1 MLEENEKK
9 SGFSCFGFG
18 CGFLFAGILV
28 LVVIGLS
35 VFGAIGYLSRLS
47 LPERL
52 AYDDPDSF
60 EEEYICG
67 QRGSDSADFL
77 SKIAVIDIKGVIVS
91 DMMSSF
97 SEGVDARSV
106 CARIRRASEDD
117 QVKALIVNL
126 DTPGGEVAASDEIY
140 EELRLFRETTK
151 KPAVAMMN
159 SMAASG
165 GYYVAS
171 GCKPIIANKLTLT
184 GSIGVIIS
192 TYNYRGLFEKIGV
205 KSEVY
210 TSGKMKDMLDGSRER
225 TPEEIAL
232 VQTLVNNTYGE
243 FVNIVSR
250 SRNIPAE
257 KIRGSVIGDGRVF
270 DGKQALSLGLVDSL
284 GYFRDAVAAAAK
296 AAHLEKGSFTVIRY
310 QEPFSFSKFLSMLFV
325 KTHPVNISVQGQP
338 FKAFTPKRGMLY
350 FLPADL

>member
-1 MLEENEKK
+1 MAEEHEKR
-9 SGFSCFGFG
+9 SGFSFSCFG
-18 CGFLFAGILV
+18 CGFLLAGFLI
-28 LVVIGLS
+28 LVVIGLLI
-35 VFGAIGYLSRLS
+35 FGAISYISRLAP
-47 LPERL
+47 PEKL

-60 EEEYICG
+60 EEEYVCG
-67 QRGSDSADFL
+67 QREFDSAETQP
-77 SKIAVIDIKGVIVS
+77 KIAVIDVKGVIVS
-91 DMMSSF
+91 DVTESF
-97 SEGVDARSV
+97 SDVADSRSI

-117 QVKALIVNL
+117 QIKALIVNL
-126 DTPGGEVAASDEIY
+126 DTPGGEVTASDEIY
-140 EELRLFRETTK
+140 EELRLFREKTK

-225 TPEEIAL
+225 TPEEIKV
-232 VQTLVNNTYGE
+232 VQTLVNNTYTE
-243 FVNIVSR
+243 FVGVVSR
-250 SRNIPAE
+250 SRNIPADR
-257 KIRGSVIGDGRVF
+257 IRETLIGDGRIF

-284 GYFRDAVAAAAK
+284 GYFQDAVNAAAK
-296 AAHLEKGSFTVIRY
+296 AAHLEKDTYTVIRY
-310 QEPFSFSKFLSMLFV
+310 QEPFSFSRFLSMIFA
-325 KTHPVNISVQGQP
+325 KTQLVNISVQGHALKG
-338 FKAFTPKRGMLY
+338 FSPKRGMLY

>member
-1 MLEENEKK
+1 MVEENEKK
-9 SGFSCFGFG
+9 SGFSFNCFG
-18 CGFLFAGILV
+18 CGFLFAGLLM
-28 LVVIGLS
+28 LVVVGLMI
-35 VFGAIGYLSRLS
+35 FGAINYISRLS
-47 LPERL
+47 PSEPL

-60 EEEYICG
+60 EEEYVSG
-67 QRGSDSADFL
+67 LRDFDSSDSTP
-77 SKIAVIDIKGVIVS
+77 KIAVIDVKGVIVS
-91 DMMSSF
+91 NMDSF
-97 SEGVDARSV
+97 SEGADARSI

-126 DTPGGEVAASDEIY
+126 DTPGGEVTASDEIY
-140 EELRLFRETTK
+140 EELRLFREKTK

-165 GYYVAS
+165 GYYIAS

-232 VQTLVNNTYGE
+232 VRTLVNNTYTE
-243 FVNIVSR
+243 FVDVVSR
-250 SRNIPAE
+250 SRNIPAD
-257 KIRGSVIGDGRVF
+257 KIRETIIGDGRVF

-284 GYFRDAVAAAAK
+284 GYFRDAVTTAAK
-296 AAHLEKGSFTVIRY
+296 AAHLEKDTYTVIRY
-310 QEPFSFSKFLSMLFV
+310 QEPFSFSRFLSMMFA
-325 KTHPVNISVQGQP
+325 KTQPVNISMQGQP
-338 FKAFTPKRGMLY
+338 FKSFSPKRGMLY